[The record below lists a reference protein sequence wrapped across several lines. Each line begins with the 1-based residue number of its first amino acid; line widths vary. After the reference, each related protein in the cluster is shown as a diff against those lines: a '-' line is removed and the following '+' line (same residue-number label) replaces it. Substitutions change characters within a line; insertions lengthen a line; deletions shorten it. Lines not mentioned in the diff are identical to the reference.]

1 MSDGTRVSDYEYELP
16 SGRIAQ
22 YPVERRDQSRLLV
35 VPRDGG
41 PCEHRVFSD
50 VVHLLNPGDVLVVN
64 ESQVRPARLL
74 GRKPTGAPS
83 EILLLR
89 PWGGGGTASV
99 LDPESDEATI
109 WEALVRPGGKLKPG
123 RLVNIAPGFDVEIV
137 DGAPGGG
144 RIVRLVVEGSVREAL
159 DEHGHMPLP
168 PYLERD
174 DEPLDR
180 ERYQTV
186 YARVPGSVAA
196 PTAGLHFTQEL
207 LAEIEEKGIERV
219 AVTLDVGLGTFRPV
233 EADDP
238 AEHDMHSER
247 YFVSAEA
254 AGQINL
260 ARREGR
266 RVWAVGTT
274 VVRTLES
281 AAHEGVVGAG
291 GGVTD
296 LFVRPPY
303 HFRVVDGLITNF
315 HLPRST
321 LLMLVAAF
329 AGYERTMEAYRTA
342 IEGGYRFYSYGDA
355 MLVS

>member
-1 MSDGTRVSDYEYELP
+1 MTDGTRVSDYEYELP

-35 VPRDGG
+35 VPRGGG

-50 VVHLLNPGDVLVVN
+50 VVHLLKPGDVLVVN

-89 PWGGGGTASV
+89 PWGGRGTASV

-247 YFVSAEA
+247 YFVSPEA
-254 AGQINL
+254 AGLINL
-260 ARREGR
+260 ARKEGR

-281 AAHEGVVGAG
+281 AAH
-291 GGVTD
+291 
-296 LFVRPPY
+296 
-303 HFRVVDGLITNF
+303 
-315 HLPRST
+315 
-321 LLMLVAAF
+321 
-329 AGYERTMEAYRTA
+329 
-342 IEGGYRFYSYGDA
+342 
-355 MLVS
+355 